1 MGLNGIWRA
10 QTWSLQPRDK
20 KAGAEGWDGA
30 MGVGEQFA
38 GECLEEPVAA
48 CLGKG
53 KKNKRGMKQ
62 KKEKERKA
70 AVEGAGAR
78 LCEGC
83 LWQHLQ
89 QHGTRSLPAGQGW
102 TRGQGLEN
110 QTKGSRGQCQE
121 PAAGKDQ
128 CTTTAQSWGQP
139 CSQGQRRGLRWQLVS
154 VLGTVWCPQVWHF
167 SAQWVPRGD
176 GDTKLHLPASTS
188 PSRESAKLQECPK
201 PPTHTK
207 PGNFGR
213 RGDVLPKNHRVPE
226 PL

>member
-1 MGLNGIWRA
+1 MGFGVPRLGPYN
-10 QTWSLQPRDK
+10 PRDK

-38 GECLEEPVAA
+38 GECLEEPVVA

-89 QHGTRSLPAGQGW
+89 QHGERSLPAGQGW

-121 PAAGKDQ
+121 PAGE
-128 CTTTAQSWGQP
+128 G
-139 CSQGQRRGLRWQLVS
+139 S
-154 VLGTVWCPQVWHF
+154 VHNDSPELGTALQPRAEEGAALAAGLCPWHRL
-167 SAQWVPRGD
+167 VPSGLAFQCPVRSPRRWRHEAPPAGI
-176 GDTKLHLPASTS
+176 HLPI
-188 PSRESAKLQECPK
+188 P
-201 PPTHTK
+201 
-207 PGNFGR
+207 
-213 RGDVLPKNHRVPE
+213 
-226 PL
+226 